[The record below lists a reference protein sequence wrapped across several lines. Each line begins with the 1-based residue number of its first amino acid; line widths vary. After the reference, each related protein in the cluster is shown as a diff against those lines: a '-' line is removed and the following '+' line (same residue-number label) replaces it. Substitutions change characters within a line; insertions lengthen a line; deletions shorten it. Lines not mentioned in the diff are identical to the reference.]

1 MYANRKIVKEG
12 ACNFVFF
19 FFISFFP
26 VLFQIPSSR
35 LTDKNLWVSIRKGD
49 ERMAKGVRKIFRQLL
64 TSKTDTGTDIHFT
77 STCLLVALSMST
89 GA

>member
-12 ACNFVFF
+12 ACNFVV

-26 VLFQIPSSR
+26 VLFPIPSSR

-64 TSKTDTGTDIHFT
+64 SLQTQI
-77 STCLLVALSMST
+77 LVLTYTLQAHAS
-89 GA
+89 